1 MGVRWSW
8 RKAGPGGRAG
18 GGSGRA
24 HGAAASTWV
33 IFCGTAR
40 KSCTADSA
48 RWSEFLIFGGDILKF
63 AGDAVLVLWRT
74 PAQEVARTIS
84 LVLHCSRQIQ
94 KKYGRR
100 DTDVGQKVQ
109 LKIGISAGPMSLLIF
124 GDEIW
129 QRFCIFGP
137 CLAEVRDAEQ
147 VAGAGEVVLSAA
159 CWELCEKHRLRT
171 KRLVGARAVQ
181 VTGMDPMP
189 WSKCQDAFTQACTRP
204 SEPPLKKGRCHET
217 CSSLA
222 Q

>member
-1 MGVRWSW
+1 MERHCPRRRGWVA
-8 RKAGPGGRAG
+8 AGNGSAVVLAESGARRAG

-124 GDEIW
+124 W
-129 QRFCIFGP
+129 QHFCIFGP

-171 KRLVGARAVQ
+171 KRLAGARPVQ
-181 VTGMDPMP
+181 AGGWDGLE
-189 WSKCQDAFTQACTRP
+189 SH
-204 SEPPLKKGRCHET
+204 SEGLGLAMKEGGVGR
-217 CSSLA
+217 LRG
-222 Q
+222 